1 MQIPS
6 RRQNQRPESFFKA
19 FYAGGFKIR
28 APSAGAMSLMLLE
41 LLTRV
46 TTLTRT
52 GREGEF
58 EIEDEANDVFR
69 DAGAVPA
76 KPGAAAGASSPINC
90 VLL

>member
-1 MQIPS
+1 
-6 RRQNQRPESFFKA
+6 
-19 FYAGGFKIR
+19 
-28 APSAGAMSLMLLE
+28 MSLMLLE

-52 GREGEF
+52 GREGEL

>member
-1 MQIPS
+1 
-6 RRQNQRPESFFKA
+6 
-19 FYAGGFKIR
+19 
-28 APSAGAMSLMLLE
+28 MLLE
-41 LLTRV
+41 LFMRV